1 MMHQPAPYIS
11 LSAARARF
19 LLLLL
24 LLGLMGLIGRAF
36 YLQGINHGFLQQEG
50 KSRYSHVV
58 EMGATRGM
66 IADRHGEVLAISSP
80 VASICADPR
89 LVSASQ
95 SELRVLAELL
105 QLDLPEIESLVANKN
120 RHFVYLKRRVPPAV
134 ADSVAKLDLPG
145 IFLQNESQ
153 RFYPAGEV
161 TAHMLG
167 FTGID
172 DNGQEGIELAWQET
186 LAGELGSRRVV
197 KDRKGKIV
205 ENIEN
210 ISLPR
215 QGQDL
220 VLALDSGIQYLAHSE
235 LKRAAK
241 AHHAASGSVVVLDAK
256 TGEVLALSNWPVF
269 NPNRRSSFTP
279 GGIRNRALVESLELG
294 STLKPFSVAIA
305 MELGV
310 VNSDTVIQ
318 TAPGLLEIG
327 RRTIRDVQDKGALSV
342 AQVIQTSSNVGTA
355 KIALSLPPET
365 MWKMLNR
372 SGFGSSVGLGFPGE
386 AAGELRPYNDWR
398 VVDQAT
404 MSYGHGISASLMQL
418 ARAYTLFTNAGELL
432 PVSLLKRNS
441 SVMGQKVISKETAL
455 AMSDML
461 EMVVQPGGTAP
472 LAQVNGYRVAG
483 KTGTAHKYIEGQGY
497 AKNRYIASFVGYAPA
512 TNPRLIVAVML
523 DEPSAGQYYGG
534 LVAAPVFSKVMSG
547 ALRMLNV
554 PQDAPVNN
562 VVSFP
567 VATAFEVGG

>member
-1 MMHQPAPYIS
+1 MMHQPAPYLT
-11 LSAARARF
+11 LSTTRARF
-19 LLLLL
+19 LLMLL
-24 LLGLMGLIGRAF
+24 LLGLVGLIGRAF
-36 YLQGINHGFLQQEG
+36 YLQGINHIFLKEEG
-50 KSRYSHVV
+50 KSRYSHIV

-66 IADRHGEVLAISSP
+66 IADRHGEVLAISTP
-80 VASICADPR
+80 VASICADPK
-89 LVSASQ
+89 LVTASK
-95 SELRVLAELL
+95 AELKALAKLL
-105 QLDLPEIESLVANKN
+105 QTDLSKIESQVANKN
-120 RHFVYLKRRVPPAV
+120 RRFVYLKRRVSPAV
-134 ADSVAKLDLPG
+134 ADSVAQLALPG
-145 IFLQNESQ
+145 VFLQNESQ

-167 FTGID
+167 FTSID

-197 KDRKGKIV
+197 KDRKGTIV
-205 ENIEN
+205 ENVED

-220 VLALDSGIQYLAHSE
+220 ILALDSGIQYLAHSE

-241 AHHAASGSVVVLDAK
+241 AHRAVSGSVVVLDAK

-318 TAPGLLEIG
+318 TAPGLLRIG

-342 AQVIQTSSNVGTA
+342 AQIIQTSSNVGTA

-372 SGFGSSVGLGFPGE
+372 SGFGSSADLGFPGE
-386 AAGELRPYNDWR
+386 AEGKLRPYNDWR

-418 ARAYTLFTNAGELL
+418 ARAYTLFTTGGELL

-483 KTGTAHKYIEGQGY
+483 KTGTAHKYIEGKGY
-497 AKNRYIASFVGYAPA
+497 AKDRYIASFVGYAPA
-512 TNPRLIVAVML
+512 TNPRLIIAVML

-534 LVAAPVFSKVMSG
+534 LVAAPIFSKVMSG
-547 ALRMLNV
+547 SLRMLNV

-567 VATAFEVGG
+567 VATEFEVGG

>member
-1 MMHQPAPYIS
+1 MMHQSAPCLT
-11 LSAARARF
+11 LSATRAR
-19 LLLLL
+19 LLLMLL
-24 LLGLMGLIGRAF
+24 LLGLIGLIGRAF
-36 YLQGINHGFLQQEG
+36 YLQGINHDFLKQEG
-50 KSRYSHVV
+50 KSRYSHIV

-66 IADRHGEVLAISSP
+66 IADRHGEVLAISTP
-80 VASICADPR
+80 VASICADPK
-89 LVSASQ
+89 LVTASKV
-95 SELRVLAELL
+95 ELKALAKLL
-105 QLDLPEIESLVANKN
+105 QIDLSEIESQVANKN
-120 RHFVYLKRRVPPAV
+120 RRFVYLKRRVPPGV
-134 ADSVAKLDLPG
+134 AEGVAQLALPG
-145 IFLQNESQ
+145 VFLQNELQ

-167 FTGID
+167 FTSID

-186 LAGELGSRRVV
+186 LTGAQGSRRVV

-205 ENIEN
+205 ENVED

-220 VLALDSGIQYLAHSE
+220 ILALDSGIQYLAHSE

-241 AHHAASGSVVVLDAK
+241 AHRAESGSVVVLDAK

-318 TAPGLLEIG
+318 TAPGLLRIG

-372 SGFGSSVGLGFPGE
+372 SGFGSSADLGFPGE
-386 AAGELRPYNDWR
+386 AQGELRPYNNWR

-404 MSYGHGISASLMQL
+404 MSYGHGITASLMQL
-418 ARAYTLFTNAGELL
+418 ARAYTLFTTGGELL

-441 SVMGQKVISKETAL
+441 PVMGQKVISEETAL

-483 KTGTAHKYIEGQGY
+483 KTGTAHKYIEGKGY
-497 AKNRYIASFVGYAPA
+497 AKDRYIASFVGYAPVS
-512 TNPRLIVAVML
+512 NPRLIVAVML

-547 ALRMLNV
+547 SLRMLNV
-554 PQDAPVNN
+554 AHDAPVNN
-562 VVSFP
+562 VLSFP
-567 VATAFEVGG
+567 VATEFEIGG